1 LDKNRFTDRRL
12 GDLVVIGSRPEA
24 VAFVPA
30 PLPSAWDMPG
40 KLWPL
45 LMQAREALAR
55 LDGAGRHLT
64 NPRLLFVPLQ
74 QREALRSSSMEG
86 TYASPEELLLY
97 QIDPRES
104 ASADDEVNAW
114 REVFNYGKALQL
126 GMNLLDQGLPI
137 SLRLVKELHAALL
150 GGVRGQDKRP
160 GEFRDYQVQIGV
172 GARFVPPP
180 ASRLM
185 ACLDAFEKWHH
196 AGSDID
202 PLIRACMAHY
212 QFEAIHPFRDGNGRI
227 GRLLLSLTIYE
238 WMSLAGPWLYLS
250 PFFERHK
257 EDYIDYLFNVSAD
270 GRWLPWIEFCL
281 QGVIAQ
287 SNDTLD
293 RIDRIVA
300 LRDDFS
306 RRVSES
312 GGSAR
317 LSRIVEALFTSPLT
331 TIPQAAALTEV
342 TYPTAKSDI
351 ERLVGLGILTEGPV
365 ARVPRYFYSSEL
377 FKIAYEDD

>member
-1 LDKNRFTDRRL
+1 MDKNRFTDRRL
-12 GDLVVIGSRPEA
+12 GELVEIGSRPA
-24 VAFVPA
+24 SVAFVPA
-30 PLPSAWDMPG
+30 ALPTAWDMPG
-40 KLWPL
+40 ELWPL

-86 TYASPEELLLY
+86 TYATPEELLLY
-97 QIDPRES
+97 QIDPREPVS
-104 ASADDEVNAW
+104 KDDEVNAW

-137 SLRLVKELHAALL
+137 SLRLVRELHAALL
-150 GGVRGQDKRP
+150 GGVRGQEKRP
-160 GEFRDYQVQIGV
+160 GEFRDYQVQIGA

-180 ASRLM
+180 ATRLM
-185 ACLDAFEKWHH
+185 ECLDAFEKWHH
-196 AGSDID
+196 ADSDID
-202 PLIRACMAHY
+202 PLIRAFMAHY
-212 QFEAIHPFRDGNGRI
+212 QFETIHPFRDGNGRI
-227 GRLLLSLTIYE
+227 GRLLLSLTIYA
-238 WMSLAGPWLYLS
+238 WMGLVGPCLYLS

-257 EDYIDYLFNVSAD
+257 EDYIDHLFNVSAD

-281 QGVIAQ
+281 QGVVAQ

-317 LSRIVEALFTSPLT
+317 LTRIVEALFTSPLT

-342 TYPTAKSDI
+342 SYPTAKNDI
-351 ERLVGLGILTEGPV
+351 ERLVGLGILIEGPA
-365 ARVPRYFYSSEL
+365 ARAPRYFYSPEL
-377 FKIAYEDD
+377 FKIAYEDN

>member
-1 LDKNRFTDRRL
+1 MDKNRFTDRRL
-12 GDLVVIGSRPEA
+12 GELVEIGSRPA
-24 VAFVPA
+24 SVAFVPA
-30 PLPSAWDMPG
+30 ALPTAWDMPS

-86 TYASPEELLLY
+86 TYATPEELLLY
-97 QIDPRES
+97 QIDPREPVS
-104 ASADDEVNAW
+104 KDDEVNAW

-137 SLRLVKELHAALL
+137 SLRLVRELHAALL
-150 GGVRGQDKRP
+150 GGVRGQEKHP
-160 GEFRDYQVQIGV
+160 GEFRDYQVQIGA

-180 ASRLM
+180 ATRLM
-185 ACLDAFEKWHH
+185 ECLDAFEKWHH
-196 AGSDID
+196 ADSDID
-202 PLIRACMAHY
+202 PLIRAFMAHY
-212 QFEAIHPFRDGNGRI
+212 QFETIHPFRDGNGRI
-227 GRLLLSLTIYE
+227 GRLLLSLTIYA
-238 WMSLAGPWLYLS
+238 WMGLVGPWLYLS

-257 EDYIDYLFNVSAD
+257 EDYIDHLFNVSAD
-270 GRWLPWIEFCL
+270 GRWLPWVEFCL
-281 QGVIAQ
+281 QGVVAQ

-306 RRVSES
+306 CRVSES

-317 LSRIVEALFTSPLT
+317 LTRIVEALFTSPLT

-342 TYPTAKSDI
+342 SYPTAKSDI
-351 ERLVGLGILTEGPV
+351 ERLVGLGILIEGPA
-365 ARVPRYFYSSEL
+365 ARVPRYFYSPEL
-377 FKIAYEDD
+377 FKIAYEDN

>member
-1 LDKNRFTDRRL
+1 MDTNRFTDRRL
-12 GDLVVIGSRPEA
+12 GELVATGSRPA
-24 VAFVPA
+24 SLAFVPA
-30 PLPSAWDMPG
+30 PLPADWDMPG
-40 KLWPL
+40 ELWPL

-86 TYASPEELLLY
+86 TSATPEELLLY
-97 QIDPRES
+97 QIDPREP
-104 ASADDEVNAW
+104 ASPDDAVNAR
-114 REVFNYGKALQL
+114 REVFNYGTALQL
-126 GMNLLDQGLPI
+126 GMNLLDRGLPL
-137 SLRLVKELHAALL
+137 SLRLVRELHAALL

-180 ASRLM
+180 ATRLM

-196 AGSDID
+196 TECDID
-202 PLIRACMAHY
+202 PLIRAFMAHY

-227 GRLLLSLTIYE
+227 GRLLLSLTIYQ
-238 WMSLAGPWLYLS
+238 WMDLVGPWLYLS

-257 EDYIDYLFNVSAD
+257 QDYIDHLFNVSAD
-270 GRWLPWIEFCL
+270 GRWVPWIEFCL
-281 QGVIAQ
+281 QAVIAQ

-306 RRVSES
+306 RRVSTS

-317 LSRIVEALFTSPLT
+317 LTRIVEALFTSPLT
-331 TIPQAAALTEV
+331 TIPQAAALTAV

-351 ERLVGLGILTEGPV
+351 DRLVGLGIVTEGPA
-365 ARVPRYFYSSEL
+365 ARVPRYFSSAEL
-377 FKIAYEDD
+377 FQIAYEDA

>member
-1 LDKNRFTDRRL
+1 MDKKRFTDRRL
-12 GDLVVIGSRPEA
+12 GELVEIGLRPPA

-30 PLPSAWDMPG
+30 PLPRVWDMPG
-40 KLWPL
+40 ELWPL
-45 LMQAREALAR
+45 LAKAREALAR

-86 TYASPEELLLY
+86 TYATPEELLLY
-97 QIDPRES
+97 QIDPRDP
-104 ASADDEVNAW
+104 ASQDDEVNAW

-126 GMNLLDQGLPI
+126 GMNLLEEGLPI
-137 SLRLVKELHAALL
+137 SLRLIRELHDALL
-150 GGVRGQDKRP
+150 GGGRGQDKRP

-180 ASRLM
+180 ATRL
-185 ACLDAFEKWHH
+185 AECLDAFEKWHH
-196 AGSDID
+196 ADSDID
-202 PLIRACMAHY
+202 PLIRAFMAHY
-212 QFEAIHPFRDGNGRI
+212 QFETIHPFRDGNGRI
-227 GRLLLSLTIYE
+227 GRLLLSLTIYD
-238 WMSLAGPWLYLS
+238 WMGLVGPWLYLS
-250 PFFERHK
+250 PFFERYK
-257 EDYIDYLFNVSAD
+257 QDYIDHLFNVSAD

-281 QGVIAQ
+281 EGVVAQ

-312 GGSAR
+312 GGNAR

-342 TYPTAKSDI
+342 TYPTAKSDV
-351 ERLVGLGILTEGPV
+351 ERLVGLGIVIEGPT
-365 ARVPRYFYSSEL
+365 ARTPRYFYSPEL
-377 FKIAYEDD
+377 FRIAYEDS